1 MLLSDTSIKR
11 PVVCIVAGLIVV
23 IVGVIAFQRLPV
35 REYPAIESPIVSV
48 STGYPGAAAE
58 VVETQ
63 ITDPIEEQL
72 SSIDGVRLMRSDSSE
87 GRSRISLEFDLRRN
101 IDEAANDVRDKVSRI
116 LDRLPVEVTSPEV
129 AKADADDDPV
139 LTISM
144 NSDRF
149 TRLELGEMARRVVA
163 QRLQTVPGVS
173 AVSLRG
179 PQFAMRL
186 WVDPDRLASYQ
197 LTVGDVER
205 ALRQQNVDIPSG
217 RIESLSREFGVRLE
231 GRMNEVVDFEN
242 LVLATR
248 SDLQIK
254 FSDIGR
260 VELGASDYRMNA
272 NYNGRTTVGIQV
284 QKQTQANLLAVANE
298 VKALLPEIRRN
309 LPEDVNLNIAYDTS
323 TFVERSVREVYHTL
337 YIAGVLVVLTIF
349 FFLRDWRATLI
360 PLVAIPVSI
369 IGSFAVMQLMGFSVN
384 LLTLLALVLAVGLV
398 VDDAIVMLE
407 NIYRRIES
415 GEAPIHAA
423 IFGARQMAFAVIS
436 TTLTLVAVFLPVA
449 FQSGRT
455 GRLFYEFGIT
465 LAISV
470 AVSSMVALSLTPM
483 LCSRL
488 LRTKRGGDHHLE
500 HGWFYRVTEPF
511 FTRLNAVFERLLG
524 VAMRHKLIVLLV
536 CGGFGLLGPWLYTQL
551 QRELTPAEDRG
562 IFRVIMN
569 FPLGSTPE
577 YARTYAADVER
588 TLLAVPEVDRM
599 FVATGFGDNASR
611 GFAFVSLKPWE
622 ERERTTQEVLA
633 SLRQPFRDNPGGQ
646 ILAAAVRPLGGRRST
661 AGGVQMV
668 LQGPEFSE
676 LQRVAALFSTGIRN
690 SSVLAQPRVDPQ
702 PNKPQLNVRVDRARA
717 ADLKVPVVEVATTL
731 ESLFGGRRVTRFRR
745 GVDEYDVRVQVEDA
759 GRATPSDLGRIYV
772 RSSEGAL
779 IQLSNLVDYT
789 ERTVPEAYPHLD
801 RQRSITITAQLAEG
815 RTQGDGVTEFERLAR
830 QLLPDNYAYTWEGET
845 REFVESSSDAFMLFG
860 LALLFTFLILAAQ
873 FESWI
878 HPITIFTGVVLALSG
893 GVTILY
899 CSRFWGPGMTDN
911 LFSRFGLIMLIGLV
925 AKNGILIVEF
935 ANQLRIQGRDAA
947 RAAFEAATLRFRP
960 VLMTSISTVLGALP
974 LALASGPG
982 AETRNPMGLV
992 IVGGLAIATALTLF
1006 VVPIFYV
1013 LMDRLVVKVT
1023 GKSSAQGLVQAEEI
1037 DREIA
1042 SRGSLVGEARPAP
1055 SEVAL
1060 KH

>member
-1 MLLSDTSIKR
+1 MLLSDVSIKR
-11 PVVCIVAGLIVV
+11 PVVCIVAALIIV
-23 IVGVIAFQRLPV
+23 IVGVISFQRLPV
-35 REYPAIESPIVSV
+35 REYPAIESPVVSV
-48 STGYPGAAAE
+48 STNYPGAAPE

-72 SSIDGVRLMRSDSSE
+72 SSIDGVRLLRSDSAE
-87 GRSRISLEFDLRRN
+87 GRSRITLEFDLRRD
-101 IDEAANDVRDKVSRI
+101 IDEAANDVRDKVSRVR
-116 LDRLPVEVTSPEV
+116 DRLPEEIDNPEV

-139 LTISM
+139 LTLSM

-149 TRLELGEMARRVVA
+149 TRLELAEMGRRIVA
-163 QRLQTVPGVS
+163 QRLQTVPGVA
-173 AVSLRG
+173 AVLLRG
-179 PQFAMRL
+179 PEFAMRL
-186 WVDPDRLASYQ
+186 WVDPDKLAAYE
-197 LTVGDVER
+197 LTIADVER

-231 GRMNEVVDFEN
+231 GRMNEVIDYEN
-242 LVLATR
+242 LVLAAR
-248 SDLQIK
+248 GDLQIK

-260 VELGASDYRMNA
+260 VELGANDYRMNA
-272 NYNGRTTVGIQV
+272 NFNGRTTVGIQI

-309 LPEDVNLNIAYDTS
+309 LPPDVNLMVAYDTS
-323 TFVERSVREVYHTL
+323 TFVERSVQEVYETL

-349 FFLRDWRATLI
+349 CFLRDWRATLI

-369 IGSFAVMQLMGFSVN
+369 IGAFAVMQWMGFTIN

-407 NIYRRIES
+407 NIYRRMEA
-415 GEAPIHAA
+415 GEGPIHAA

-449 FQSGRT
+449 FQSGRV

-470 AVSSMVALSLTPM
+470 AVSSFVALSLTPM

-488 LRTKRGGDHHLE
+488 LRSKRGADGHLQ
-500 HGWFYRVTEPF
+500 HGWFYRVTEPLF
-511 FTRLNAVFERLLG
+511 ERLNAAFSSMLG
-524 VAMRHKLIVLLV
+524 GAMRHKFIVLLV
-536 CGGFGLLGPWLYTQL
+536 CGAFACVGPWLYTKL
-551 QRELTPAEDRG
+551 QRELTPNEDRG
-562 IFRVIMN
+562 LFRVVMN

-577 YARTYAADVER
+577 YARSYASDIER
-588 TLLAVPEVDRM
+588 VLLDTPEVDRM
-599 FVATGFGDNASR
+599 FLATGMGGNAAR
-611 GFAFVSLKPWE
+611 GFAFVMLKPWE
-622 ERERTTQEVLA
+622 DRERTTQEVLA
-633 SLRQPFRDNPGGQ
+633 SLRMPFRDNVGGQ
-646 ILAAAVRPLGGRRST
+646 MLAMAVRPLGGRRAG

-668 LQGPEFSE
+668 LQGPEFPE
-676 LQRVAALFSTGIRN
+676 LQRLAARFNEKLREGT
-690 SSVLAQPRVDPQ
+690 VLTQPRVDPQ

-772 RSSEGAL
+772 RSTEGAL

-789 ERTVPEAYPHLD
+789 ELTVPEAYPHLN
-801 RQRSITITAQLAEG
+801 RQRSVTITAQLLEG
-815 RTQGDGVTEFERLAR
+815 KTQGDGVTEFERIAR
-830 QLLPDNYAYTWEGET
+830 ELLPDNYAYTWEGET
-845 REFVESSSDAFMLFG
+845 REFVEASSDAVMLFG

-899 CSRFWGPGMTDN
+899 CSRFWGPGLTDN

-935 ANQLRIQGRDAA
+935 ANQLRIEGRDAA

-960 VLMTSISTVLGALP
+960 VLMTAISTVLGALP

-992 IVGGLAIATALTLF
+992 IVGGLTIATGLTLF
-1006 VVPIFYV
+1006 VIPIFYV
-1013 LMDRLVVKVT
+1013 LMDRLVVKIT
-1023 GKSSAQGLVQAEEI
+1023 GKSSAHGLVQAEEI
-1037 DREIA
+1037 EREIA
-1042 SRGSLVGEARPAP
+1042 SRGTLVGETTHA
-1055 SEVAL
+1055 S
-1060 KH
+1060 